1 MYKKIAII
9 MIITLGL
16 MAGRGS
22 MFVLPAY
29 AQSPGGSYS
38 ITSINTFSTAF
49 RITLEGVNNAG
60 YFNVFKKSNDTLVN
74 AVPVDIGSALNS
86 MPAVYAD
93 ITDLEVRVY
102 SDPAGKSAVAEF
114 SLNSSGQLIMKQL
127 FPADS
132 GEDTSSS
139 GSKSSGSSGSSS
151 SGKTSSKGST
161 GAATGSTGTVI
172 ETVPNATT
180 ENALTVSSQP
190 MTPPDQISVVLNG
203 KPVVFDQPPVIVD
216 NRTIAPIRAIFEAM
230 GAQVFWNETERTVTV
245 KNEMT
250 TILVKIDN
258 TQAYVNGAEKI
269 LDVPAQII
277 NSRTLV
283 PVRFI
288 SESLGATV
296 GWSDTTR
303 TVTITQ

>member
-1 MYKKIAII
+1 MHRKIAII
-9 MIITLGL
+9 VILTMGL
-16 MAGRGS
+16 LLAGGGS
-22 MFVLPAY
+22 MFARPAY
-29 AQSPGGSYS
+29 AQSPAGSYS

-49 RITLEGVNNAG
+49 RITLEGVSNAN
-60 YFNVFKKSNDTLVN
+60 YFNIFKKTNATLVN
-74 AVPVDIGSALNS
+74 DVPVGLGSALNS

-93 ITDLEVRVY
+93 ITDLRVIVY

-114 SLNSSGQLIMKQL
+114 TLNSSGQLILKQL

-132 GEDTSSS
+132 GVDTSGS
-139 GSKSSGSSGSSS
+139 GANSGAGSGGSS
-151 SGKTSSKGST
+151 SGKNPSKDSTATST
-161 GAATGSTGTVI
+161 GNSSTVKVADITTGNVATVT
-172 ETVPNATT
+172 N
-180 ENALTVSSQP
+180 QP
-190 MTPPDQISVVLNG
+190 VTSPGQISVVLNG
-203 KPVVFDQPPVIVD
+203 RPVVFDQPPVIV
-216 NRTIAPIRAIFEAM
+216 NSRTIAPIRAIFEAM

-245 KNEMT
+245 RNETT
-250 TILVKIDN
+250 TIQVKIDS
-258 TQAYVNGAEKI
+258 TQAYVNGTEKI

-296 GWSDTTR
+296 DWTDTTR